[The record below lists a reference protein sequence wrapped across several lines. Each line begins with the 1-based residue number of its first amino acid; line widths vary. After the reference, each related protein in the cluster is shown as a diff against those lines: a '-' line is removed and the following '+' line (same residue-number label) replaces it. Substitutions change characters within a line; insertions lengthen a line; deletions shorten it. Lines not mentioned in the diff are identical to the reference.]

1 LRSDLQLDVNGL
13 VNARGRVT
21 YVCSPNNPTGTV
33 YPRSEIEAL
42 SARVPGILL
51 LDEAYADFADG
62 DLTSSAARS
71 DRMISLRTMSKAFG
85 LAGLRVGIAIGPAL
99 LIREIE
105 KSRGP
110 YKVNN
115 LAEAAALEL
124 LARDADWVR
133 QHIDVVKESRLR
145 LTDELQRRGYT
156 VFPSGGN
163 FILMQVPAVT
173 TAQSLATRLRTLG
186 VAVRPFP
193 ALPQV
198 GDCIRVTVGPWSMMQ
213 RFLTALTAA

>member
-1 LRSDLQLDVNGL
+1 
-13 VNARGRVT
+13 
-21 YVCSPNNPTGTV
+21 
-33 YPRSEIEAL
+33 
-42 SARVPGILL
+42 
-51 LDEAYADFADG
+51 
-62 DLTSSAARS
+62 
-71 DRMISLRTMSKAFG
+71 MSKAFG
-85 LAGLRVGIAIGPAL
+85 LAGLRIGIAIGPAV

-124 LARDADWVR
+124 LARDGDWVR
-133 QHIDVVKESRLR
+133 QHIAQVKENRVR
-145 LTDELQRRGYT
+145 LTEEMRDLGLT

-163 FILMQVPAVT
+163 FVLAQVPGGA
-173 TAQSLATRLRTLG
+173 TAQSLATRLRTHG